1 MMTSLRDITADHKEL
16 ISLVEREEFSLDD
29 VKDTLEAMEGEFNAK
44 AQSLVAV
51 INNFKVDMSIIDT
64 EIKRLTDRKKVMV
77 NKQDSLKEYL
87 KTNMQASGITNIKCP
102 LFSITLA
109 KGRDVAVIDDE
120 ALIPEGYKE
129 YVEVLKIDKAG
140 ILKALK
146 EGPVDGAR
154 LDKSDE
160 SLRIK

>member
-1 MMTSLRDITADHKEL
+1 MTSLRDITAEHKEL

-51 INNFKVDMSIIDT
+51 INNFKADTSIIDA

-77 NKQDSLKEYL
+77 GKQDSLKEYL

-109 KGRDVAVIDDE
+109 KGRDIAVIVN
-120 ALIPEGYKE
+120 ASMIPES
-129 YVEVLKIDKAG
+129 
-140 ILKALK
+140 LK
-146 EGPVDGAR
+146 EREVTERINKSKLLELLKTGPVSGAR
-154 LDKSDE
+154 LEKSNE